1 MKIFQIALLAAAAT
15 ALRLEDDVTVD
26 DLVDMGEEAGLGPKD
41 LEELEKLPL
50 EELDEDDVA
59 EIVAALEKGEKPP
72 RKQPK
77 KKLGE
82 LPEGL
87 TKDDVKAMMKEAK
100 ISVSDLE
107 GLDSEELDKKAK
119 KAGFSKDEIKMAK
132 EAIEQLDSEDLEL
145 GEKKKPKKLAE
156 EKRAPKA
163 KKLGEKKGPKP
174 PKKDD
179 GEISLDSG
187 DEEMVKKEMEKRG
200 LKLEDL
206 EDLDSED
213 VDAIMAEA
221 GVELGEKKKPKKLGE
236 KKKPKKLGEKKGPK
250 PPKKDDGE
258 ISLDSGD
265 EEMVKKE
272 MEKRGLKLEDLEDLD
287 SEDVDAIMAEAGVE
301 LGEKKKPKKLGEK
314 KGPKPPKK
322 DDDGEIS
329 LDSGDEEM
337 IKKEMEKRGLKL
349 EDLEDLDSEDV
360 DAIMEEAGVELG
372 EKKKPKKLGEKKG
385 PKPPKKDD
393 GEISLDSGDE
403 EMVKKEME
411 KRGLKLEDLE
421 DLDSED
427 VDAIMEEAGVELG
440 EKKKPKKLGEK
451 GPKPEGELE
460 APCSEDDDECWAEL
474 APCSEDDDEC
484 WAELEK
490 ELPCALSDDE
500 CWEALEAE
508 FEGEGDKPK
517 GKKPKGPKPELAEG
531 DKKGPKPPKKDEGCG
546 FEKEAREALEDFDG
560 DGSGRLEAGEGKEVL
575 KAIGLPEDVADML
588 IEGAEE
594 ELDEAPTADDIAGA
608 MCELARHFAEKE
620 GVSVD
625 DVADFTKDVDF
636 SKVTKDDVEEFA
648 AYVEAEV
655 EF

>member
-50 EELDEDDVA
+50 DELDSDDVD
-59 EIVAALEKGEKPP
+59 EIVKALEKGEKPP

-145 GEKKKPKKLAE
+145 GQ
-156 EKRAPKA
+156 
-163 KKLGEKKGPKP
+163 
-174 PKKDD
+174 
-179 GEISLDSG
+179 
-187 DEEMVKKEMEKRG
+187 
-200 LKLEDL
+200 
-206 EDLDSED
+206 
-213 VDAIMAEA
+213 
-221 GVELGEKKKPKKLGE
+221 

-250 PPKKDDGE
+250 PPKK
-258 ISLDSGD
+258 
-265 EEMVKKE
+265 
-272 MEKRGLKLEDLEDLD
+272 
-287 SEDVDAIMAEAGVE
+287 
-301 LGEKKKPKKLGEK
+301 
-314 KGPKPPKK
+314 
-322 DDDGEIS
+322 DDGEIS

-360 DAIMEEAGVELG
+360 DAIKAEAGVELG
-372 EKKKPKKLGEKKG
+372 QKKKPKKLGEKKGPKPPKKGDGEISLDSGDEELVKKEMEKRGLKLEDLEDLDSEDVDAIKAEAGVELGQKKKPKKLGEKKGPKPPKKGDGEISLDSGDEELVKKEMEKRGLKLEDLEDLDSEDVDAIMEEAGLELGEKKG

-440 EKKKPKKLGEK
+440 QKKKPKKLGEK

-517 GKKPKGPKPELAEG
+517 GKKPKGPKPEPKELAEG
-531 DKKGPKPPKKDEGCG
+531 DKPKKGGKPPKKDEGCG

-636 SKVTKDDVEEFA
+636 SKVTKADVEEFA

>member
-50 EELDEDDVA
+50 EELDEDDVK

-87 TKDDVKAMMKEAK
+87 TEDDVKAMMKEAK
-100 ISVSDLE
+100 ISLSDLE
-107 GLDSEELDKKAK
+107 DLDSEEIEKKAR
-119 KAGFSKDEIKMAK
+119 KAGMSKDEIKMAR
-132 EAIEQLDSEDLEL
+132 EAIEQLEL
-145 GEKKKPKKLAE
+145 AQ
-156 EKRAPKA
+156 
-163 KKLGEKKGPKP
+163 KGK
-174 PKKDD
+174 D

-187 DEEMVKKEMEKRG
+187 DEELVKKEMKKRG

-206 EDLDSED
+206 E
-213 VDAIMAEA
+213 
-221 GVELGEKKKPKKLGE
+221 G
-236 KKKPKKLGEKKGPK
+236 
-250 PPKKDDGE
+250 
-258 ISLDSGD
+258 
-265 EEMVKKE
+265 
-272 MEKRGLKLEDLEDLD
+272 LD

-322 DDDGEIS
+322 GEDGEIS
-329 LDSGDEEM
+329 LDSGDEELV
-337 IKKEMEKRGLKL
+337 KKEMEKRGLKL

-360 DAIMEEAGVELG
+360 DAIIEEAGVELG
-372 EKKKPKKLGEKKG
+372 EKKKPKKLGQKKGPKKLGEKKG

-440 EKKKPKKLGEK
+440 EK
-451 GPKPEGELE
+451 GPKPEG
-460 APCSEDDDECWAEL
+460 SEGEL

-508 FEGEGDKPK
+508 LMGEGDKPK
-517 GKKPKGPKPELAEG
+517 GKKPKGPKPEKAELAEG
-531 DKKGPKPPKKDEGCG
+531 DKPKKGGKPPKKDEGCG

-636 SKVTKDDVEEFA
+636 SKVTKEDVEEFA

>member
-50 EELDEDDVA
+50 EELDEDDVK

-77 KKLGE
+77 KELGE

-107 GLDSEELDKKAK
+107 DLDSEELDKKAK
-119 KAGFSKDEIKMAK
+119 KAGFSKDEIKMAR

-145 GEKKKPKKLAE
+145 GQKKPKKQ
-156 EKRAPKA
+156 
-163 KKLGEKKGPKP
+163 LG
-174 PKKDD
+174 D
-179 GEISLDSG
+179 
-187 DEEMVKKEMEKRG
+187 
-200 LKLEDL
+200 
-206 EDLDSED
+206 
-213 VDAIMAEA
+213 
-221 GVELGEKKKPKKLGE
+221 

-250 PPKKDDGE
+250 PPKKDEDGE
-258 ISLDSGD
+258 I
-265 EEMVKKE
+265 E
-272 MEKRGLKLEDLEDLD
+272 
-287 SEDVDAIMAEAGVE
+287 
-301 LGEKKKPKKLGEK
+301 
-314 KGPKPPKK
+314 
-322 DDDGEIS
+322 

-349 EDLEDLDSEDV
+349 EDFEGLNSDDADEIMKELELAD
-360 DAIMEEAGVELG
+360 
-372 EKKKPKKLGEKKG
+372 
-385 PKPPKKDD
+385 
-393 GEISLDSGDE
+393 
-403 EMVKKEME
+403 
-411 KRGLKLEDLE
+411 
-421 DLDSED
+421 
-427 VDAIMEEAGVELG
+427 
-440 EKKKPKKLGEK
+440 KKKPKKLGEK

-460 APCSEDDDECWAEL
+460 PPCAE
-474 APCSEDDDEC
+474 SDDEC

-508 FEGEGDKPK
+508 FEGEGDKPE
-517 GKKPKGPKPELAEG
+517 GKKPKGPKPEGDKPEKAELAEG
-531 DKKGPKPPKKDEGCG
+531 DKPKKGDKPPKKDEGCG

-625 DVADFTKDVDF
+625 EVADFTKDVDF

>member
-50 EELDEDDVA
+50 EELDEDDVK

-87 TKDDVKAMMKEAK
+87 TEDDVRAMMKEAK
-100 ISVSDLE
+100 ISLSDLEDLDSEEIEKKARKAGMSKDEIKMAREAIEQLELAQKGKGGEISLDSGDEELVKKEMKKRGLKLEDLE
-107 GLDSEELDKKAK
+107 GLDSEDVDAIMEE
-119 KAGFSKDEIKMAK
+119 AGV
-132 EAIEQLDSEDLEL
+132 EL
-145 GEKKKPKKLAE
+145 GQKKKPKKLGQ
-156 EKRAPKA
+156 KKGP

-174 PKKDD
+174 PKKGED

-213 VDAIMAEA
+213 VDGIMKEA
-221 GVELGEKKKPKKLGE
+221 GVE
-236 KKKPKKLGEKKGPK
+236 LGEKKGPK
-250 PPKKDDGE
+250 PPKKGEDGE

-265 EEMVKKE
+265 EELVKKE

-287 SEDVDAIMAEAGVE
+287 SEDVDAIIKEAGVE
-301 LGEKKKPKKLGEK
+301 LGEK
-314 KGPKPPKK
+314 GPKSQ
-322 DDDGEIS
+322 GS
-329 LDSGDEEM
+329 
-337 IKKEMEKRGLKL
+337 
-349 EDLEDLDSEDV
+349 
-360 DAIMEEAGVELG
+360 
-372 EKKKPKKLGEKKG
+372 
-385 PKPPKKDD
+385 
-393 GEISLDSGDE
+393 
-403 EMVKKEME
+403 
-411 KRGLKLEDLE
+411 
-421 DLDSED
+421 
-427 VDAIMEEAGVELG
+427 
-440 EKKKPKKLGEK
+440 
-451 GPKPEGELE
+451 EGELE
-460 APCSEDDDECWAEL
+460 M
-474 APCSEDDDEC
+474 PCSEDDDEC

-508 FEGEGDKPK
+508 LMGEGDKPK
-517 GKKPKGPKPELAEG
+517 GGKKPKGPKPTELAEG
-531 DKKGPKPPKKDEGCG
+531 DKPKKGGKPPKKDEGCG

>member
-50 EELDEDDVA
+50 DELDSDDVD
-59 EIVAALEKGEKPP
+59 EIVKALEKGEKPP

-145 GEKKKPKKLAE
+145 GQ
-156 EKRAPKA
+156 
-163 KKLGEKKGPKP
+163 
-174 PKKDD
+174 
-179 GEISLDSG
+179 
-187 DEEMVKKEMEKRG
+187 
-200 LKLEDL
+200 
-206 EDLDSED
+206 
-213 VDAIMAEA
+213 
-221 GVELGEKKKPKKLGE
+221 

-265 EEMVKKE
+265 EEMIKKE

-287 SEDVDAIMAEAGVE
+287 SEDVDAIKAEAGVE
-301 LGEKKKPKKLGEK
+301 LGQKKKPKKLGEK
-314 KGPKPPKK
+314 KGPRPPKK
-322 DDDGEIS
+322 DEDGEIS

-360 DAIMEEAGVELG
+360 DAIMEEAGLE
-372 EKKKPKKLGEKKG
+372 LGEKKG

-440 EKKKPKKLGEK
+440 QKKKPKKLGEK

-517 GKKPKGPKPELAEG
+517 GKKPKGPKPEPKELAEG
-531 DKKGPKPPKKDEGCG
+531 DKPKKGGKPPKKDEGCG

-636 SKVTKDDVEEFA
+636 SKVTKADVEEFA

>member
-287 SEDVDAIMAEAGVE
+287 SEDVDAIM
-301 LGEKKKPKKLGEK
+301 
-314 KGPKPPKK
+314 
-322 DDDGEIS
+322 
-329 LDSGDEEM
+329 
-337 IKKEMEKRGLKL
+337 
-349 EDLEDLDSEDV
+349 
-360 DAIMEEAGVELG
+360 
-372 EKKKPKKLGEKKG
+372 
-385 PKPPKKDD
+385 
-393 GEISLDSGDE
+393 
-403 EMVKKEME
+403 
-411 KRGLKLEDLE
+411 
-421 DLDSED
+421 
-427 VDAIMEEAGVELG
+427 EEAGVELG

-517 GKKPKGPKPELAEG
+517 GKKPKGPKPEKAELAEG